1 MAGEKEDKQPEG
13 NGEDFVFTEKH
24 DTAIKWL
31 LANIVT
37 SFTSDKQLFL
47 DLYYNRTEEIRI
59 FTGMLLNAKEEFEQK
74 NILITG
80 RAGIGKTSFLYR
92 VIGDETICN
101 DIGIK
106 PIFVDYTA
114 SARLHWTSCIF
125 NFVSLAEKAFQEIGY
140 PINTLMDN
148 HQEGYIDAN
157 IKMIR
162 NHLEYL
168 KGQNAPHIVIFL
180 DDFDYANNVW
190 FKLLEYFIPFAAKS
204 PASVILS
211 ARPPLRAAIEG
222 YDNRFSLHF
231 TRDVNIFDLKPL
243 SVENI
248 IASRLAPLI
257 EKKETESWFA
267 SILNRFKQPSV
278 VERLRR
284 KLKITASDSLSE
296 FEYPLTEKHF
306 NFMRKITNGDLR
318 EVFEIAYH
326 SICFVLKNQKDLGK
340 REELGYTRYVIGKN
354 TTLELFCDSPRQSQF
369 EIINLH
375 RRRSKKAKNSLW
387 YNVLEAIL
395 IFQIIDEVNFYP
407 ALKTFGHDKATVERA
422 IIELSNKTNRL
433 IEPVKISFPGSS
445 LEEYFDDEYELT
457 DKGKY
462 YLEIAKWPEYIKK
475 FGVFGRSLMKEY
487 KS

>member
-1 MAGEKEDKQPEG
+1 MEKKPE
-13 NGEDFVFTEKH
+13 NIREEFVFTEKH
-24 DTAIKWL
+24 GTAIKWL

-37 SFTSDKQLFL
+37 LFTSDKQLFL
-47 DLYYNRTEEIRI
+47 DLYYNRLDSIRE
-59 FTGMLLNAKEEFEQK
+59 FTVMLLIAKEEFEQK

-80 RAGIGKTSFLYR
+80 RAGVGKTSFLYR
-92 VIGDETICN
+92 VIGDESICN

-106 PIFVDYTA
+106 PIFVDYSA
-114 SARLHWTSCIF
+114 SARLHWSSCIY
-125 NFVSLAEKAFQEIGY
+125 NFVSLAEKAFQEIGH

-148 HQEGYIDAN
+148 HQEGHIDAN
-157 IKMIR
+157 IRMIR

-168 KGQNAPHIVIFL
+168 KEQSAPHIAIFL

-211 ARPPLRAAIEG
+211 ARPPLKAAIEG

-243 SVENI
+243 SVENV

-257 EKKETESWFA
+257 QKMETESWFA
-267 SILNRFKQPSV
+267 SIISAFKQPSV

-284 KLKITASDSLSE
+284 KLKITESDTLSE

-306 NFMRKITNGDLR
+306 NFMRRITNGDLR

-326 SICFVLKNQKDLGK
+326 SICFVLKNQKKLEK
-340 REELGYTRYVIGKN
+340 HKELGYTRYVIGKE
-354 TTLELFCDSPRQSQF
+354 TTLELFCDPSQSQF

-387 YNVLEAIL
+387 YNILEAIL

-407 ALKTFGHDKATVERA
+407 ALKSFGHNKATVEKA
-422 IIELSNKTNRL
+422 ILDLSNKTHRL

-445 LEEYFDDEYELT
+445 MEEYFDDEYELT

-462 YLEIAKWPEYIKK
+462 YLEIAKWPEYIKR